1 MTASSRALPLAEQ
14 LWPDVRGNRLL
25 RNAALIIG
33 GTLLLTLAAKIQV
46 PFYPVPMTLET
57 LAVLLIGALFGARL
71 GGATVLLFLA
81 EGAVGLPVFADT
93 PQHGIGLAYMLGPT
107 GGYLLGFLLAAV
119 ATGWLAERGWD
130 RRPLSAIAM
139 LLIGN
144 VLIYL
149 PGLAWLGTLLGWD
162 KPILAWGL
170 YPFLLG
176 DVLKLALAAT
186 TLPLAWRLFGTHRE

>member
-1 MTASSRALPLAEQ
+1 MTASTPALPLAEQ
-14 LWPDVRGNRLL
+14 LWPDIRGKRGL

-33 GTLLLTLAAKIQV
+33 GSLLLTLAAKIQV

-71 GGATVLLFLA
+71 GALTVLLFLT
-81 EGAVGLPVFADT
+81 EGALGLPVFADT

-107 GGYLLGFLLAAV
+107 GGYLLGFLLAAA
-119 ATGWLAERGWD
+119 ATGWLAGRGWD

-144 VLIYL
+144 ALIYL
-149 PGLAWLGTLLGWD
+149 PGLLWLGTLLGWD

-176 DVLKLALAAT
+176 DALKLALAAA
-186 TLPLAWRLFGTHRE
+186 TLPLAWRVFGKPRS

>member
-1 MTASSRALPLAEQ
+1 MTASSRALPLADQ
-14 LWPDVRGNRLL
+14 LWPDLHGNRLL
-25 RNAALIIG
+25 RNAALIVG
-33 GTLLLTLAAKIQV
+33 GSLLLTLAAKIQV

-57 LAVLLIGALFGARL
+57 LAVLLIGALLGARL
-71 GGATVLLFLA
+71 GGATLLLFLA
-81 EGAVGLPVFADT
+81 GGALGLPVFADT
-93 PQHGIGLAYMLGPT
+93 PQHGIGLAYMMGPT

-130 RRPLSAIAM
+130 RRPLSAVAM

-144 VLIYL
+144 ALIYL

-176 DVLKLALAAT
+176 DALKLALAAT
-186 TLPLAWRLFGTHRE
+186 TLPLAWHIFGGRSR

>member
-1 MTASSRALPLAEQ
+1 MTASTRALPLAEQ
-14 LWPDVRGNRLL
+14 LWPDVRGNRWL
-25 RNAALIIG
+25 RNAVLIIG
-33 GTLLLTLAAKIQV
+33 GSLLLTLAAKIQV

-71 GGATVLLFLA
+71 GAVTVLLFLT
-81 EGAVGLPVFADT
+81 EGALGLPVFADT

-107 GGYLLGFLLAAV
+107 GGYLVGFLLAAV

-130 RRPLSAIAM
+130 RRPLSAVAM

-176 DVLKLALAAT
+176 DALKLALAAT
-186 TLPLAWRLFGTHRE
+186 TLPLAWRVFGKRSD